1 MSTSRALPTIARIAW
16 VIALLFCFL
25 VAIELMSK
33 GIRSL
38 AESGFLGDGGETEL
52 FRGVSNPFA
61 GLALGVLFTVLVQS
75 SSTTTATIVAVV
87 GSGVLTVEH
96 AVPMIMGANIGTT
109 ITNTLVSI
117 GHVRRSEEFKR
128 AFSAATVHDFFNLM
142 AVLALFPIEL
152 ATGVL
157 SKSAHAL
164 ASVFAGSEGA
174 TYNSP
179 LKDSVRGAHGAIKD
193 VLEGLG
199 FEGGALGAAALV
211 AGITLTFFCLVQITR
226 NMRQLLGGRI
236 EGAINKTLEGSGL
249 LGMGVG
255 AGLTVAVQSS
265 SITTSLLV
273 PLCAAGV
280 MTLESA
286 LPIMLGAN
294 IGTTI
299 TALLASMSQ
308 EGSAALTIALVHVI
322 FNVTAVS
329 IVFPIRALRRIPIRL
344 SMALAERC
352 AQTPLW
358 VLAYVVGCFVVLP
371 LGGWLLWGA
380 ADS

>member
-1 MSTSRALPTIARIAW
+1 M
-16 VIALLFCFL
+16 
-25 VAIELMSK
+25 
-33 GIRSL
+33 
-38 AESGFLGDGGETEL
+38 
-52 FRGVSNPFA
+52 
-61 GLALGVLFTVLVQS
+61 
-75 SSTTTATIVAVV
+75 
-87 GSGVLTVEH
+87 
-96 AVPMIMGANIGTT
+96 
-109 ITNTLVSI
+109 
-117 GHVRRSEEFKR
+117 
-128 AFSAATVHDFFNLM
+128 
-142 AVLALFPIEL
+142 
-152 ATGVL
+152 
-157 SKSAHAL
+157 
-164 ASVFAGSEGA
+164 
-174 TYNSP
+174 
-179 LKDSVRGAHGAIKD
+179 
-193 VLEGLG
+193 
-199 FEGGALGAAALV
+199 
-211 AGITLTFFCLVQITR
+211 QITR